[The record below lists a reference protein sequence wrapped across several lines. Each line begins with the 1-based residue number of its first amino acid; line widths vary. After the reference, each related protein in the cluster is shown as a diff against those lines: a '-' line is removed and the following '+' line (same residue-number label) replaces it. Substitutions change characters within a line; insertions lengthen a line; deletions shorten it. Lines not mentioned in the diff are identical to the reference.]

1 MRHRIALTDT
11 ASYCARLEKD
21 EGARQD
27 CSMHP
32 LPRRCGEAMMRFFSA
47 VLCLVM
53 AGLLPAAAQ
62 QRATVTMG
70 VITLVSSAPTYIAA
84 EKGYFRE
91 AGLDVQIE
99 PIESTGNA
107 MPLLASNRMQIL
119 VGGVSAAY
127 WNALANNLPVIMAF
141 DSASSP
147 VYVDILLRPDLVEKI
162 SSAADLK
169 TRTVAV
175 TAPGAI
181 PVYQL
186 AKLLQTGHL
195 SLGDVNLKYMP
206 MPQMTVAL
214 ANSAVDAA
222 LMAPPLN
229 AMAVQK
235 KAAVHWQDLDDVI
248 RPQPMELAVYTA
260 NSDWVKQRGDDARKL
275 FLALGRAARDY
286 CQAYHGGPNRA
297 EVEDIMVKY
306 KVAPNRALLDK
317 MPWQARD
324 PNGRINLASIEDIQ
338 ELFFATGMAKKKF
351 AGTRLVDGSFA
362 DYVAA
367 KLGP

>member
-1 MRHRIALTDT
+1 MR
-11 ASYCARLEKD
+11 RLFL
-21 EGARQD
+21 GV
-27 CSMHP
+27 
-32 LPRRCGEAMMRFFSA
+32 FS
-47 VLCLVM
+47 LVM

-62 QRATVTMG
+62 PRSTVTMG
-70 VITLVSSAPTYIAA
+70 VITLVSSAPAYIAA

-91 AGLDVQIE
+91 AGLDVEIE
-99 PIESTGNA
+99 PIETTGNA

-147 VYVDILLRPDLVEKI
+147 VYVDILLRPDLVGKI

-186 AKLLQTGHL
+186 AKVLQTAHL
-195 SLGDVNLKYMP
+195 SLGDVTLKYMP

-229 AMAVQK
+229 AMAVQR
-235 KAAVHWQDLDDVI
+235 KAGVHWQDLDDVI
-248 RPQPMELAVYTA
+248 QPQPMELAVYTA
-260 NSDWVKQRGDDARKL
+260 NSDWVKENRDEARKL

-286 CQAYHGGPNRA
+286 CQAYHGGPNRT

-306 KVAPNRALLDK
+306 KVTPNRALLDK

-324 PNGRINLASIEDIQ
+324 PNGRVNLASIEDIQ
-338 ELFFATGMAKKKF
+338 ELFFGTGMVKKKF
-351 AGTRLVDGSFA
+351 SGTRLVDGSFA
-362 DYVAA
+362 DYVATN
-367 KLGP
+367 LGPFALVNSDSKKAGCRAP